1 MKEQNLCKSLIAL
14 EEETGL
20 SLYRYSKELGF
31 LRQLILEGLWD
42 DVENF
47 LELSQIRDK
56 QPDYGQ
62 LLFQIGKQ
70 RYLELL
76 AGQQLDDQNYLLAVL
91 KNLEQLCQSKEQYN
105 GLCYLLTLKSLQE
118 HPDYQGWTVQRGRM
132 DCFEAVK
139 SMM

>member
-1 MKEQNLCKSLIAL
+1 M
-14 EEETGL
+14 EEETSL

-56 QPDYGQ
+56 QPDYTQ

-76 AGQQLDDQNYLLAVL
+76 AG
-91 KNLEQLCQSKEQYN
+91 
-105 GLCYLLTLKSLQE
+105 
-118 HPDYQGWTVQRGRM
+118 
-132 DCFEAVK
+132 
-139 SMM
+139 

>member
-1 MKEQNLCKSLIAL
+1 L
-14 EEETGL
+14 EEEAQQ

-31 LRQLILEGLWD
+31 LRQLILDGLWD

-56 QPDYGQ
+56 QPDYNQ

-76 AGQQLDDQNYLLAVL
+76 SG
-91 KNLEQLCQSKEQYN
+91 
-105 GLCYLLTLKSLQE
+105 
-118 HPDYQGWTVQRGRM
+118 
-132 DCFEAVK
+132 
-139 SMM
+139 